1 MSARQQE
8 ERSRKR
14 RKVEGSAPS
23 DSVSFTSSRQLQQ
36 LLHFS
41 PHTPA
46 EEIQS
51 AIDKFSR
58 FLSSIS
64 NDETTPA
71 QPGSSQLKVLK
82 DYCDEQSSTS
92 HDQVDFPDLLTA
104 WANASQANTEP
115 ILSAVPAALSQF
127 FRTVSNHVEFRDFGL
142 SLCHSLLKRDQLRL
156 FDRGLSSP
164 RAKEHLITPC
174 LQLLTQIASFDGGT
188 LASNVFNRRD
198 FLYRRLDGILSQLPS
213 NPTRYQDASAH
224 QAALEFVLVNLKYLD
239 PASKSE
245 LITHGRLIYSAIR
258 CLSNVDAVTV
268 VSFLDSLRT
277 SILHDSSLSKQMKV
291 RCFNSGVLSM
301 LAKLYDYKID
311 EETGP
316 HLDVRDALQ
325 QLLLQV
331 CTSPNGSPLAQ
342 DGWYPVGS
350 NPEVL
355 EQSEDMI
362 DLGLDSPFHF
372 DDYTEKVPVKN
383 TMLST
388 FLQTL
393 KPESDVLQTNLIT
406 AIFEAVPEL
415 VADYF
420 TKKQKFNVPPGD
432 DPKWRGQFAFVFS
445 VIQLPVPN
453 NCGWHNKL
461 PLAPPPLSIVV
472 ESILPRPL
480 DRSTIG
486 KCLRMN
492 DDVMTISAARLLTVA
507 FEKLEAV
514 LNAFGQASPKA
525 ALWRQASQKLIPL
538 FIDRIPPLHDIVTA
552 LQKVDQDNE
561 QTRTT
566 VLECIATYLRVLP
579 SLAATSKF
587 DFGPNLTKAIHLFG
601 RDDADVDKDVL
612 MEQIQHLLRITN
624 ISPSTRWFHKGA
636 SDDVSLMVQLLRF
649 GSQHLG
655 TPVTKQAL
663 PILKAILHSKG
674 VISTMTQS
682 FEALIVSLGST
693 KKWEPALVTYQFLD
707 NCLSR
712 TVQRPVKYLDQL
724 EQAQQLL
731 SDSTDLSL
739 TACCVAEQW
748 QHIVKKEDSKSIK
761 NVAGWVA
768 KLFSALDAAGENY
781 RVMTYF
787 REDVMAP
794 QCNENEKA
802 KALLE
807 KSFEKQRAKPTVLP
821 DLQMHD
827 PEPSSEIPDEDVTM
841 SRADTAPSFDL
852 DNVFPPPPSIPHS
865 LTGLD
870 RWLKPDFESE
880 IHSGRLAS
888 LIRCLISPES
898 EIRIQA
904 FHTLQGVLY
913 ALEGSAYEEKTQ
925 LYLVLGE
932 LCETVKAHNLSKGDG
947 ESASPP
953 TSIVAELAIHFL
965 PTIAEPSSPFY
976 RKTNNYL
983 LRAPSWSITHIL
995 TYWINETFFIAP
1007 EIDDADIPF
1016 HVPQGTISPGIIT
1029 GTGTGIGPG
1038 SGAGGTKNNA
1048 QALEVEHLL
1057 DLLLRSLRTQEDMDL
1072 FRRAHVFT
1080 RLFSY
1085 YLAPICPRHIRKKI
1099 LGLVYRATSV
1109 PGGSDTLITRTGARE
1124 WLAAA
1129 KHVRLH
1135 SGYGPLFGRIDEE
1148 VYTLVEGLE
1157 KEIERTCHTVGI
1169 KRWEEERRGL
1179 RPVSTAPAAAAVGAS
1194 GPSGVYGV
1202 IATTRMRTGDDTS
1215 ESGDAGAGAGAD
1227 GGGDRVVT
1235 HVNGI
1240 ERPDGEEASELDS
1253 DDSDDD
1259 SDTDTS
1265 TDSDSGSASESESES
1280 ESDSV
1285 SASESD
1291 SDSTSNAT
1299 TTSTR
1304 SLRRRKVTTSCRPA
1318 AC

>member
-1 MSARQQE
+1 MCSTQGLAEDFPLTSLAIGQ
-8 ERSRKR
+8 
-14 RKVEGSAPS
+14 
-23 DSVSFTSSRQLQQ
+23 FT
-36 LLHFS
+36 
-41 PHTPA
+41 
-46 EEIQS
+46 
-51 AIDKFSR
+51 R

-64 NDETTPA
+64 SPEGTPA

-82 DYCDEQSSTS
+82 DYCDAQSSTS

-104 WANASQANTEP
+104 WANAREANAEP
-115 ILSAVPAALSQF
+115 ILSAVPAALTQF

-142 SLCHSLLKRDQLRL
+142 SLCHSLLNRDQIRL

-198 FLYRRLDGILSQLPS
+198 LLYRRLDGILSQLPS
-213 NPTRYQDASAH
+213 NPTRYQDVSAH

-258 CLSNVDAVTV
+258 CLSNVDAGTV
-268 VSFLDSLRT
+268 VIFLDSLRT
-277 SILHDSSLSKQMKV
+277 SILGDNSLSKQMKV
-291 RCFNSGVLSM
+291 RCLNSGVLSM
-301 LAKLYDYKID
+301 LAKLYDFKIA
-311 EETGP
+311 EEAGP
-316 HLDVRDALQ
+316 RVDVRDALQ

-331 CTSPNGSPLAQ
+331 CTSPDGSLLAQ

-350 NPEVL
+350 SPEVL
-355 EQSEDMI
+355 EQSENMI

-372 DDYTEKVPVKN
+372 DDYTEKVPVRN

-393 KPESDVLQTNLIT
+393 KPESDVLQANLIT
-406 AIFEAVPEL
+406 AMFEAAPEL

-420 TKKQKFNVPPGD
+420 TKKQKFVVPPGD

-445 VIQLPVPN
+445 VIQLPVPKY
-453 NCGWHNKL
+453 CGWHDKL
-461 PLAPPPLSIVV
+461 PLVPPPLSVVV
-472 ESILPRPL
+472 ESTLPRPL
-480 DRSTIG
+480 DRATIG

-514 LNAFGQASPKA
+514 LNTFGKA
-525 ALWRQASQKLIPL
+525 PPEAPLWRQASQKLITL
-538 FIDRIPPLHDIVTA
+538 FVDRIPPLHDIVTA

-587 DFGPNLTKAIHLFG
+587 DFGPSLTKAIHLFE
-601 RDDADVDKDVL
+601 REDANVDKDVVT
-612 MEQIQHLLRITN
+612 EQIQHLLRITD
-624 ISPSTRWFHKGA
+624 ISPSTRWFHKTA
-636 SDDVSLMVQLLRF
+636 SDDVSLLVQLLRF
-649 GSQHLG
+649 CVQHPETL
-655 TPVTKQAL
+655 VTRRAL

-674 VISTMTQS
+674 VISTNTQS
-682 FEALIVSLGST
+682 FEALVASLGST

-712 TVQRPVKYLDQL
+712 TIQRPVRYLDQL

-739 TACCVAEQW
+739 LACCVAEQW
-748 QHIVKKEDSKSIK
+748 HYIVKKEDGKCLK
-761 NVAGWVA
+761 NVTGWVA

-781 RVMTYF
+781 RVMTHF
-787 REDVMAP
+787 KEDVMKQP
-794 QCNENEKA
+794 CNGNGKA

-807 KSFEKQRAKPTVLP
+807 KSFEKQRAKPTVLS
-821 DLQMHD
+821 DLQSPD
-827 PEPSSEIPDEDVTM
+827 IEPSGEIQKEDAAIPH
-841 SRADTAPSFDL
+841 ADTTPSIDL
-852 DNVFPPPPSIPHS
+852 DGVFPPPPNIPHS
-865 LTGLD
+865 LAGLD
-870 RWLKPDFESE
+870 RWVKPDFESE

-888 LIRCLISPES
+888 LIRCLISSEA

-925 LYLVLGE
+925 LYLLLGE
-932 LCETVKAHNLSKGDG
+932 LCETVKAHNLSNTT
-947 ESASPP
+947 SPSP
-953 TSIVAELAIHFL
+953 SIVAELAIHFL

-983 LRAPSWSITHIL
+983 LRAPSWSTTHIL
-995 TYWINETFFIAP
+995 SHWINETFFVPP

-1016 HVPQGTISPGIIT
+1016 HVPQGT
-1029 GTGTGIGPG
+1029 GTGTG
-1038 SGAGGTKNNA
+1038 SGGTNNNA
-1048 QALEVEHLL
+1048 QALEVERLL
-1057 DLLLRSLRTQEDMDL
+1057 DLLLRSLRTPEDMDL

-1085 YLAPICPRHIRKKI
+1085 YLAPICPRHLRKKI

-1109 PGGSDTLITRTGARE
+1109 AGGSDTLITRTGARE

-1148 VYTLVEGLE
+1148 MHTWVEELE
-1157 KEIERTCHTVGI
+1157 KEIERSCHSVGI
-1169 KRWEEERRGL
+1169 KRWEGERRGL
-1179 RPVSTAPAAAAVGAS
+1179 SLRPVSSAGMASQGANGVAV
-1194 GPSGVYGV
+1194 
-1202 IATTRMRTGDDTS
+1202 TTRTGMRTGKNTRQ
-1215 ESGDAGAGAGAD
+1215 SGNANAEADAD
-1227 GGGDRVVT
+1227 GGADKVT
-1235 HVNGI
+1235 HVNAVETPG
-1240 ERPDGEEASELDS
+1240 GEETSDLESDS
-1253 DDSDDD
+1253 ATNT
-1259 SDTDTS
+1259 DTDT
-1265 TDSDSGSASESESES
+1265 DSGSASG
-1280 ESDSV
+1280 SDSD
-1285 SASESD
+1285 SSSDADSHSD
-1291 SDSTSNAT
+1291 SDSTSDAT
-1299 TTSTR
+1299 TTRTSTR
-1304 SLRRRKVTTSCRPA
+1304 FLRAGP
-1318 AC
+1318 